1 MKSKSLIGFVIV
13 VAALIVSA
21 EVAPCYGQ
29 KLTKEE
35 KEELKD
41 LIKTRFFRNIDIAG
55 VIKDRE
61 TGKILKNA
69 EVRVLVIDRKG
80 KWRKEIPTE
89 EGRFK
94 LQYPKVQSFTVW
106 FDCPGYYDERM
117 WMAADWLLPIT
128 GVSEDGIPIV
138 GDKEMTVE
146 LIKTGPLTDMIE
158 RAEHLQE
165 IGRRDAR
172 SILSPLRLLDDGSFV
187 KVSEWQDLSDLP
199 PGTFYFRVERDEQG
213 NAVRGTEPVSRYT
226 NGHDFVDD
234 VAGDHYAGKAYL
246 GVTGEG
252 NGLMV
257 YKPADAGKHI
267 EPKRAMRL
275 MQVAPEYKQEI
286 LIDQKSRYGFY
297 FYVKLGKFYGK
308 GYVKTGSPVY
318 IRENERWPD
327 PDKEGSTLEAVK
339 SIRVKVYMQPNGSR
353 NVRTRD

>member
-1 MKSKSLIGFVIV
+1 MKNKSFTGFVII

-21 EVAPCYGQ
+21 KAAPCYGQ

-69 EVRVLVIDRKG
+69 EVRIIVIDRKG
-80 KWRKEIPTE
+80 KWRKEIPTND
-89 EGRFK
+89 GRFK
-94 LQYPKVQSFTVW
+94 LQYQKVQSFTVW
-106 FDCPGYYDERM
+106 FDCPGYYEERM
-117 WMAADWLLPIT
+117 WMAAERLLPIT
-128 GVSEDGIPIV
+128 GVSEDGIPII

-158 RAEHLQE
+158 RAEHLEE

-172 SILSPLRLLDDGSFV
+172 NILSPLRLLNDEPIV
-187 KVSEWQDLSDLP
+187 KVSEWQNLSDLP

-213 NAVRGTEPVSRYT
+213 NVIRGTEPVSIYT
-226 NGHDFVDD
+226 NSHDYIGD
-234 VAGDHYAGKAYL
+234 VPGDHYAGKAYL

-257 YKPADAGKHI
+257 YKPVDVGKHI
-267 EPKRAMRL
+267 APKRAMRI

-308 GYVKTGSPVY
+308 GCVVSGLPVQMDDFT
-318 IRENERWPD
+318 RWENP
-327 PDKEGSTLEAVK
+327 KEEGGTLEAVR
-339 SIRVKVYMQPNGSR
+339 SIRVKVHMQPNGSR
-353 NVRTRD
+353 SVRTRD